1 MKLLSEHLLP
11 IRPVESQADWP
22 ARSTTGQERTLR
34 RENCDMEPVLL
45 FVVEDTFQIT
55 GHGCVLAPG
64 PSAEPGAQTI
74 RVGDRL
80 CLRKPNGQSF
90 DTVIRGVEML
100 GRRPRP
106 KVITAPIL
114 LPREI
119 TKDDVP
125 IGTEVW
131 LHPCD

>member
-1 MKLLSEHLLP
+1 
-11 IRPVESQADWP
+11 
-22 ARSTTGQERTLR
+22 
-34 RENCDMEPVLL
+34 MEPVLL
-45 FVVEDTFQIT
+45 FVVEDAFQIT
-55 GHGCVLAPG
+55 GRGCVLAPG
-64 PSAEPGAQTI
+64 PAAEPGAQPI

-80 CLRKPNGQSF
+80 LLRKPDGQSV
-90 DTVIRGVEML
+90 DTVIQAVEML

-131 LHPCD
+131 LYPRDQ